1 MTVYERV
8 KEDSDYRLHKRN
20 FAPGPYKLTRR
31 VVEKKH
37 LEQKLQQTSD
47 IDFNTMSLRNAL
59 RGSGDLGSVGYVD
72 PVAAEYKLSQK
83 TFKESVIRKREE
95 HRREMLQEAADRQK
109 MFSEFNKTDMAK
121 GNNGKNPSKIGN
133 TMTTV

>member
-8 KEDSDYRLHKRN
+8 QDDSDYRLHKRN
-20 FAPGPYKLTRR
+20 LAPGPYKLTRK
-31 VVEKKH
+31 VVEVRH
-37 LEQKLQQTSD
+37 LEQKLQQTNDS
-47 IDFNTMSLRNAL
+47 DFNSMSLKNGV
-59 RGSGDLGSVGYVD
+59 RGYGDLGSAGYAD
-72 PVAAEYKLSQK
+72 PVAGEYKLSQK
-83 TFKESVIRKREE
+83 TFKESVIRKQEE
-95 HRREMLQEAADRQK
+95 HRREMLREAADRQK

>member
-20 FAPGPYKLTRR
+20 LAPGPYKLTRK
-31 VVEKKH
+31 VVEDRH
-37 LEQKLQQTSD
+37 LEQKLQETSD
-47 IDFNTMSLRNAL
+47 IDFNTQSLRNAL
-59 RGSGDLGSVGYVD
+59 RGPGDVGSVGYVD
-72 PVAAEYKLSQK
+72 PVAVDYKLSQK
-83 TFKESVIRKREE
+83 TFKESVIRKQEE
-95 HRREMLQEAADRQK
+95 QRKEMLKEAADRQK

>member
-20 FAPGPYKLTRR
+20 LAPGPYKLTRK
-31 VVEKKH
+31 VVEDRH

-47 IDFNTMSLRNAL
+47 IDFNTQSLSNAL

-72 PVAAEYKLSQK
+72 PDAVEYKLSQK
-83 TFKESVIRKREE
+83 TFKESVIRKQEE
-95 HRREMLQEAADRQK
+95 QRKQMLREAADRQK